1 MIIYCKLNLAS
12 KLRERVFASAKPTA
26 TKQKKRLPVRTRREN
41 SDLGDISVCS
51 RLRVG
56 TPGAGTAGRHFPA
69 SRPRDWL
76 RYALVAPI
84 H

>member
-1 MIIYCKLNLAS
+1 MLIYCKLNLSS
-12 KLRERVFASAKPTA
+12 KLAWSTSSSKRETDSDKTKEASAGVNET
-26 TKQKKRLPVRTRREN
+26 